1 MVKINVT
8 EQSKYPPVVSP
19 LEVFITTVPKVSFS
33 ARVIGKLH
41 ASDQDPHDI
50 LTFQLM
56 SESPPGTEGTPRFSV
71 DPSDGRVVAE
81 DDLAPGTYALNVSV
95 SDGTSVASA
104 PVRVHV
110 WAASQRLLDRG
121 FGLRLA
127 GLSPEDF
134 LGDHWRGLQRSLSAA
149 LGLPRHELHIASLQQ
164 EPNSLVLDVLLL
176 WRPQGGAGGKE
187 GGGGRVLTQRLAG
200 AVANAEEALG
210 LSVLRLRHDGCLE
223 PGCPPRG
230 CQSSVLMSEER
241 VSHYTTDRMGFI
253 TPQHRWESVC
263 SCNGMSLSPTI
274 YLFDCLFVLLSSDS
288 LVVLHLPLDASQ
300 FHWSSEK
307 KHLSL
312 TTLQSTCLLIY
323 MSVCPS
329 VCLSIPLSSD
339 CLSSICLSML

>member
-1 MVKINVT
+1 MPCVCLSHQVTDSGHPPLSSICVVKINVT

-19 LEVFITTVPKVSFS
+19 LEVFITIVPEVPFS

-56 SESPPGTEGTPRFSV
+56 SESPPATEGTPRFSV
-71 DPSDGRVVAE
+71 DSSDGRVVAE
-81 DDLAPGTYALNVSV
+81 EVLAPGTYTLNISV
-95 SDGTSVASA
+95 SDGTSIASA

-110 WAASQRLLDRG
+110 WAASQQSLNHG

-134 LGDHWRGLQRSLSAA
+134 LGDHWRGLQRSLSTA

-176 WRPQGGAGGKE
+176 WRPQGGTGGKE
-187 GGGGRVLTQRLAG
+187 GGAGGLLTQRLAG

-230 CQSSVLMSEER
+230 CRSSVLMSEER
-241 VSHYTTDRMGFI
+241 VSHYATDRVGFI

-263 SCNGMSLSPTI
+263 YCNGMSP
-274 YLFDCLFVLLSSDS
+274 
-288 LVVLHLPLDASQ
+288 P
-300 FHWSSEK
+300 E
-307 KHLSL
+307 
-312 TTLQSTCLLIY
+312 
-323 MSVCPS
+323 S
-329 VCLSIPLSSD
+329 VCLSD
-339 CLSSICLSML
+339 CLSVL